1 MKKIAIALFLS
12 AILGTSVLAGCSPKE
27 ETPAPDTTK
36 EEAAPE
42 AEQPAAE
49 EEFAVQPWRRN
60 FKHIIFFNWVKLI

>member
-42 AEQPAAE
+42 A
-49 EEFAVQPWRRN
+49 
-60 FKHIIFFNWVKLI
+60 

>member
-27 ETPAPDTTK
+27 ETPAPDTTQ

-42 AEQPAAE
+42 AEHPAAE
-49 EEFAVQPWRRN
+49 EEFADLAEL
-60 FKHIIFFNWVKLI
+60 FKKGVSKSE